1 MAQLLHTRFVGMQ
14 LYVVFIYVMKE
25 IVGMF
30 KSGLSVL
37 LLAVFTVSNVA
48 FASCEKTLMGND
60 CESKGSGV
68 ASHMRGNAV
77 ANAKAAK
84 ELQLTKAKAK
94 KEASAIA
101 AKR

>member
-1 MAQLLHTRFVGMQ
+1 MVKRSKG
-14 LYVVFIYVMKE
+14 
-25 IVGMF
+25 
-30 KSGLSVL
+30 L
-37 LLAVFTVSNVA
+37 LLLVFLSLSNVS
-48 FASCEKTLMGND
+48 FANCEKTLMGKD
-60 CESKGSGV
+60 CDSNGSGV

-84 ELQLTKAKAK
+84 ELQLAKAKAK